1 VTVDL
6 HTSYLGL
13 ELRSPLVASA
23 SPLTGELDGLRRLE
37 AAGIGAVVLPSLF
50 EEQITHDQ
58 LELDRLLETT
68 SDHVGEAL
76 SYFPELAD
84 YNTGPWT
91 YLDHITQAKQAL
103 SVPVIASLNGITPG
117 GWIGHAKRMRDA
129 GADALELNLYT
140 VATDPRLGAAELED
154 RYLDLVAD
162 VRAAVSIPLAVKLSP
177 FFTALA
183 NFAVRLDAAGVDGLV
198 LFNRF
203 YQPDL
208 DLESLD
214 VVPRLVLST
223 SEELRLPL
231 RWIAILYRRVGT
243 SLAAT
248 TGIHT
253 GLDAAKVLLAG
264 ADVAMMTSALLRNGP
279 EHVGV
284 VERELRAVLA
294 EHDQDSVAQLRG
306 SMSRAAMPD
315 PAGFER
321 ANYIR
326 TLLSWSSR
334 AQVSPGQAAGDE
346 PAPPAGRAAPWERD
360 LRP

>member
-6 HTSYLGL
+6 RTTYLGL
-13 ELRSPLVASA
+13 ELGSPLVASA

-37 AAGIGAVVLPSLF
+37 AAGVGAVVLPSLF
-50 EEQITHDQ
+50 EEQLTHDQ

-68 SDHVGEAL
+68 SDHTGEAQ
-76 SYFPELAD
+76 SYFPDLQD

-91 YLDHITQAKQAL
+91 YLDHVTQAKRAL

-117 GWIGHAKRMRDA
+117 GWVGHAKRMRDA

-140 VATDPRLGAAELED
+140 VATDPGVGAAELEA

-162 VRAAVSIPLAVKLSP
+162 LRAAVSIPLAVKLSP

-183 NFAVRLDAAGVDGLV
+183 NFAARLDGAGVDGLV

-208 DLESLD
+208 DLDSRD

-231 RWIAILYRRVGT
+231 RWIAILFGRVGI

-248 TGIHT
+248 SGVHT

-279 EHVGV
+279 EHVAV
-284 VERELRAVLA
+284 VEQQLRAVLA
-294 EHDQDSVAQLRG
+294 EHDYDSVAQLRG
-306 SMSRAAMPD
+306 SMSRVHMPD

-321 ANYIR
+321 ANYVR
-326 TLLSWSSR
+326 TLMSWSSR
-334 AQVSPGQAAGDE
+334 AQVSPGQATTDE
-346 PAPPAGRAAPWERD
+346 PVG
-360 LRP
+360 

>member
-1 VTVDL
+1 
-6 HTSYLGL
+6 
-13 ELRSPLVASA
+13 
-23 SPLTGELDGLRRLE
+23 
-37 AAGIGAVVLPSLF
+37 VVLPSLF
-50 EEQITHDQ
+50 EEQLTHDQ

-68 SDHVGEAL
+68 ADHVGEAQ
-76 SYFPELAD
+76 SYFPDLQD

-117 GWIGHAKRMRDA
+117 GWVGHAKRMRDA

-140 VATDPRLGAAELED
+140 VATDPRVGAAELEA

-183 NFAVRLDAAGVDGLV
+183 NFAARLDAAGVDGLV

-208 DLESLD
+208 DLDSRD

-231 RWIAILYRRVGT
+231 RWIAILYGRVQT

-279 EHVGV
+279 GHVAV
-284 VERELRAVLA
+284 VAQELQRVLA
-294 EHDQDSVAQLRG
+294 EHEFDSVAQLRG
-306 SMSRAAMPD
+306 SMSRVHMPD

-321 ANYIR
+321 ANYMR
-326 TLLSWSSR
+326 TLMSWSSR
-334 AQVSPGQAAGDE
+334 AEVSPGQAADPD
-346 PAPPAGRAAPWERD
+346 PAPPAD
-360 LRP
+360 QTTL

>member
-6 HTSYLGL
+6 RTSYLGL
-13 ELRSPLVASA
+13 ELRSPLVASP

-37 AAGIGAVVLPSLF
+37 AAGAGAVVLPSLF
-50 EEQITHDQ
+50 EEQLTHDQ

-68 SDHVGEAL
+68 SDHTGEAL
-76 SYFPELAD
+76 SYFPDLED

-91 YLDHITQAKQAL
+91 YLDHIEQAKQAL
-103 SVPVIASLNGITPG
+103 SIPVIASLNGITPG
-117 GWIGHAKRMRDA
+117 GWVGHAKRMRDA

-140 VATDPRLGAAELED
+140 VATDPRVGAAELEA
-154 RYLDLVAD
+154 RYLDLIAD
-162 VRAAVSIPLAVKLSP
+162 VRAAVAIPLAVKLSP

-183 NFAVRLDAAGVDGLV
+183 NFAVRVDEAGADGLV

-208 DLESLD
+208 DLDSRD

-223 SEELRLPL
+223 SDELRLPL
-231 RWIAILYRRVGT
+231 RWIAILFGRVGV

-248 TGIHT
+248 TGVHT

-264 ADVAMMTSALLRNGP
+264 ANVAMMTSALLRHGP
-279 EHVGV
+279 EHVAV

-294 EHDQDSVAQLRG
+294 EQDYDSVAQLRG
-306 SMSRAAMPD
+306 SMSRAHMPD

-321 ANYIR
+321 ANYVR
-326 TLLSWSSR
+326 TLMSWSSR
-334 AQVSPGQAAGDE
+334 AQVSPGQATTDE
-346 PAPPAGRAAPWERD
+346 PVG
-360 LRP
+360 

>member
-6 HTSYLGL
+6 RTTYLGL
-13 ELRSPLVASA
+13 ELRSPLVASP
-23 SPLTGELDGLRRLE
+23 SPLTGEVDGLRRLE
-37 AAGIGAVVLPSLF
+37 AAGVGAVVLPSLF
-50 EEQITHDQ
+50 EEQLTHDQ

-68 SDHVGEAL
+68 SDHTGEAM
-76 SYFPELAD
+76 SYFPDLQD

-91 YLDHITQAKQAL
+91 YLDHITQAKRAL
-103 SVPVIASLNGITPG
+103 AVPVIASLNGITPG
-117 GWIGHAKRMRDA
+117 GWVGHAKRMRDA

-140 VATDPRLGAAELED
+140 VATDPRVGAAELEA

-183 NFAVRLDAAGVDGLV
+183 NFAARLAAAGVDGLV

-208 DLESLD
+208 DLDSRD

-231 RWIAILYRRVGT
+231 RWIAILYGRVQT

-248 TGIHT
+248 TGVHT

-279 EHVGV
+279 EHVAV
-284 VERELRAVLA
+284 VEQQLRAVLA
-294 EHDQDSVAQLRG
+294 EHDYDSVTQLRG
-306 SMSRAAMPD
+306 SMSRVHMPD

-321 ANYIR
+321 ANYVR
-326 TLLSWSSR
+326 TLMSWSSR
-334 AQVSPGQAAGDE
+334 AQVSPGQATTDE
-346 PAPPAGRAAPWERD
+346 PVG
-360 LRP
+360 